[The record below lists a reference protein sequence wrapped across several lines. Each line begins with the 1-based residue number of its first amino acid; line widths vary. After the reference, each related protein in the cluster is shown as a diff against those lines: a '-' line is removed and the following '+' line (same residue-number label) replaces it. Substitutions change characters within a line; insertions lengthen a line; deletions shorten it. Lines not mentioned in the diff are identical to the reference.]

1 MFFSR
6 TRSLLRTLTNH
17 SRSIPLSPLPLYS
30 SLSPPT
36 TDDVNELCR
45 VLSDHRSP
53 HHDLESALSP
63 FSSRVSSSLV
73 EQVLKRC
80 RNLGVSAHRFF
91 FWAEKSVPN
100 FTHSTH
106 TYQLL
111 VDVLGAS
118 REFPL
123 MWVFMFDTKDDVGRR
138 KNIHPKLFRLIFTSY
153 CKAKLPSDAIRAF
166 HRMPDF
172 GLTPNVDDLHQ
183 LLFCLCK
190 NGFAKHAQ
198 RFFEEQKPNY
208 PIDPKTYTILINGW
222 GDAGNAD
229 EAMRLFD
236 EMTESGCSLDIVA
249 YNALILCMCKC
260 GKIDSASRLLKELRV
275 RGLKPDASA
284 YAPFVRAAC
293 EVNDVHAVVRVLERM
308 RRYGLV
314 LNVYTYNCVVKLYC
328 RSDMVDE
335 AYGLLDDMIRAGA
348 KPDTWSY
355 NSIMAVHCGR
365 CEVNMAMKLLKRMD
379 EDSCLPDKHTYNMLL
394 KMLIYVG
401 RFERAEEVWE
411 GMERCGF
418 HPSVTTYS
426 VVVHGLCMKK
436 GKLGEACRYFERM
449 IDEGIPPYV
458 CTCVILRDRLL
469 RTRLTDRVKV
479 LMEKMSQSTSC
490 SIRDLACVMEVDDRW
505 HRKCGHLIN

>member
-6 TRSLLRTLTNH
+6 TRSLRNLTNP

-91 FWAEKSVPN
+91 LWAEKSVPN

-106 TYQLL
+106 TYQVL

-123 MWVFMFDTKDDVGRR
+123 MWSSCSIR
-138 KNIHPKLFRLIFTSY
+138 KTMWVVAKTSIRSSSVSSSPPT
-153 CKAKLPSDAIRAF
+153 AKPISPS
-166 HRMPDF
+166 
-172 GLTPNVDDLHQ
+172 TPSAPSIG
-183 LLFCLCK
+183 C
-190 NGFAKHAQ
+190 
-198 RFFEEQKPNY
+198 P
-208 PIDPKTYTILINGW
+208 TS
-222 GDAGNAD
+222 GNAD
-229 EAMRLFD
+229 EAMKLFD
-236 EMTESGCSLDIVA
+236 EMTKSGCSLDILA

-260 GKIDSASRLLKELRV
+260 GRIDSASRLLKELRV

-293 EVNDVHAVVRVLERM
+293 EVNDVHTVVRVLEQM
-308 RRYGLV
+308 RRYALV

-335 AYGLLDDMIRAGA
+335 AYGLLDEMIRAGA

-379 EDSCLPDKHTYNMLL
+379 EDSCLLNKHTYNMLL

-436 GKLGEACRYFERM
+436 GKLGEACQYFERM

-458 CTCVILRDRLL
+458 CTCEILRDRLL
-469 RTRLTDRVKV
+469 RARLTDRVKV
-479 LMEKMSQSTSC
+479 LMEKMRQSTSC

-505 HRKCGHLIN
+505 HRKHGHLIN